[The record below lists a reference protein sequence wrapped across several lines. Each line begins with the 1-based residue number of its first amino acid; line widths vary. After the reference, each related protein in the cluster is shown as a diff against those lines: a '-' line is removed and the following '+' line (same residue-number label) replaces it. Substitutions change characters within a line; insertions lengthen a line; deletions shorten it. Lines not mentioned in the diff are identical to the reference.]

1 MSSYQMVCSVSLPV
15 ASDLSAS
22 QYCCVNLNSS
32 GQVAL
37 PSAGGDIVGVMQDT
51 EGSAAN
57 RVTAVATMF
66 GAITKVKLGGTVTA
80 GDYLKVD
87 TSGRVVTATSGSF
100 VVGRCVAGGA
110 INNIG
115 TMILGTTGGKMF

>member
-1 MSSYQMVCSVSLPV
+1 
-15 ASDLSAS
+15 
-22 QYCCVNLNSS
+22 
-32 GQVAL
+32 
-37 PSAGGDIVGVMQDT
+37 MQDT

-57 RVTAVATMF
+57 RNTAVCTFF
-66 GAITKVKLGGTVTA
+66 GAITKVKLGATVTA

-100 VVGRCVAGGA
+100 VVGRCVVGGA
-110 INNIG
+110 VNNIG